1 MNREDNKRMPLA
13 NGGAPH
19 TNDVMDQVRVIVND
33 ADPLSTVRAGSDKSA
48 LLMGLMTAVCRPS
61 LPLAPVLLV
70 RAPEISGSGTGMGLA
85 IRAISIVCGFEP
97 RPMTPGGDRRELE
110 KRLASDLLS
119 GRHVGARV
127 LGRNRMAT
135 LSSTSFIGVTGN
147 GLAIFEGLARR
158 FVVSE
163 QDARCE
169 NPRSAAARPTTR
181 RKTGAAGQRPCERN
195 LAHAR
200 SQWKTRYAGIHFTSV
215 YGHRR
220 MAR

>member
-1 MNREDNKRMPLA
+1 MNREDNERLPLA

-19 TNDVMDQVRVIVND
+19 TNDVMDKVRVIVND
-33 ADPLSTVRAGSDKSA
+33 ADPLSTVRAGLDKSA
-48 LLMGLMTAVCRPS
+48 LLMRLMAAVCRPS

-70 RAPEISGSGTGMGLA
+70 PAPEISGSGTGMGLVM
-85 IRAISIVCGFEP
+85 RAICIVCGFEP
-97 RPMTPGGDRRELE
+97 RALTPGGDRRELE

>member
-1 MNREDNKRMPLA
+1 
-13 NGGAPH
+13 
-19 TNDVMDQVRVIVND
+19 MDKVLVIAND

-70 RAPEISGSGTGMGLA
+70 RAPEISCSGTGMCLV
-85 IRAISIVCGFEP
+85 IRAVCIVCGFEP
-97 RPMTPGGDRRELE
+97 RALTPGGDRRELE

-127 LGRNRMAT
+127 LGRNRMAM
-135 LSSTSFIGVTGN
+135 LSGTSCIGVTGS
-147 GLAIFEGLARR
+147 GLVIFEDLAQR
-158 FVVSE
+158 FVVCE

-169 NPRSAAARPTTR
+169 NPRSAAAQPTTR

-195 LAHAR
+195 LAHAG
-200 SQWKTRYAGIHFTSV
+200 SQWRTRNAGIHFATV
-215 YGHRR
+215 YRHRR
-220 MAR
+220 MARRRRAPGSR